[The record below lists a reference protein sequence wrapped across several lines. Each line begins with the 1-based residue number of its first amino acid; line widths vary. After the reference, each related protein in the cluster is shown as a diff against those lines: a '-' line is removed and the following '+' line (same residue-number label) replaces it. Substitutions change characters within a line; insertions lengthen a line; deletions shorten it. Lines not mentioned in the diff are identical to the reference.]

1 MKQTLLFALLFCCC
15 FNGISQSWTTQ
26 ELEKANTAA
35 NVNILSNEEKEAIR
49 YINLARLYPQKF
61 AIIEVK
67 DYLGPSKYGD
77 YLKTSTY
84 KESLL
89 VTLRYKTPVGLLYFD
104 EGMYLLATC
113 FAKESGESGKTGHN
127 RNSCSKGYQAECCS
141 YGPENGK
148 DIALQL
154 LIDHDV
160 PSLGHREIC
169 LDDSYNK
176 VGLSIKP
183 HTVYEYCCVLDFT
196 RNSNKYS
203 NKESV
208 SENSNQYVQPSY
220 TKESSTTNESNES
233 TSNTPKTKRH
243 KLLSLK
249 LGGNANLLFDD
260 VNNLNSFNNVNNTI
274 NNQISYHLNAMF
286 GFNLGKGKKNTT
298 LGFFGNF
305 GKYNAKNPTL
315 LNNNLFSS
323 TNNFLEIEGGFLI
336 KEFFRI
342 SGGYGYTSLNS
353 INLSSNNY
361 ATFSSGFSIGP
372 KWLKF
377 DILNTMIFP
386 KNSQKIYYRPSLG
399 LSLVLNF
406 VKKKK

>member
-15 FNGISQSWTTQ
+15 LNGISQSWTTQ

-35 NVNILSNEEKEAIR
+35 NINILSNEEKEVIK
-49 YINLARLYPQKF
+49 YLNLARLYPQKF

-67 DYLGPSKYGD
+67 DYSPS
-77 YLKTSTY
+77 SY

-89 VTLRYKTPVGLLYFD
+89 VTLKYKTPVGLLYFD
-104 EGMYLLATC
+104 ESMYLLAEC

-127 RNSCSKGYQAECCS
+127 RISCSNEYDAECCS
-141 YGPENGK
+141 YGYEQGK
-148 DIALQL
+148 DVVLQL
-154 LIDHDV
+154 LVDNDV
-160 PSLGHREIC
+160 PSLGHRNIC
-169 LDDSYNK
+169 LDESYKK

-183 HTVYEYCCVLDFT
+183 HTTYRYCCVLDFT
-196 RNSNKYS
+196 RSSRNNYK
-203 NKESV
+203 NEPV
-208 SENSNQYVQPSY
+208 IQNSNQYDQPTY
-220 TKESSTTNESNES
+220 TNESTITNESNS
-233 TSNTPKTKRH
+233 TTTTTKTKRH
-243 KLLSLK
+243 KLISLK
-249 LGGNANLLFDD
+249 LGGNANLLFDH
-260 VNNLNSFNNVNNTI
+260 VNNFNNFNNAVNN
-274 NNQISYHLNAMF
+274 QVSYHLNAMF

-298 LGFFGNF
+298 LGLFGNF

-342 SGGYGYTSLNS
+342 SGGYGYTTLNS

-372 KWLKF
+372 KWLKLDF
-377 DILNTMIFP
+377 LNTLIIP
-386 KNSQKIYYRPSLG
+386 KNNQKVIYRPSVG
-399 LSLVLNF
+399 LALVLNF
-406 VKKKK
+406 IKKKS

>member
-1 MKQTLLFALLFCCC
+1 MKHTLLFTLLFCSY
-15 FNGISQSWTTQ
+15 FIGISQTWTAQ
-26 ELEKANTAA
+26 ELDKANTAA

-61 AIIEVK
+61 AIIEVR

-89 VTLRYKTPVGLLYFD
+89 VTLRYKIPVGLLYFD
-104 EGMYLLATC
+104 ESMYLLATC
-113 FAKESGESGKTGHN
+113 FAKESGESGKIGHN
-127 RNSCSKGYQAECCS
+127 RNSCSKGYLAECCS

-183 HTVYEYCCVLDFT
+183 HTVYQYCCVLDFT

-208 SENSNQYVQPSY
+208 SQNSNLYVQPSY
-220 TKESSTTNESNES
+220 TKESSTTNEPNES
-233 TSNTPKTKRH
+233 NSNTTKTKRH

-260 VNNLNSFNNVNNTI
+260 VNNFSNLDNSI
-274 NNQISYHLNAMF
+274 NNQVSYNFNAMV
-286 GFNLGKGKKNTT
+286 GFNLGKAKKNTT
-298 LGFFGNF
+298 LGIFGNF
-305 GKYNAKNPTL
+305 GKYNANNPTL
-315 LNNNLFSS
+315 LGNNLFSS

-342 SGGYGYTSLNS
+342 SGGFGYSSSNAIS
-353 INLSSNNY
+353 FSSNNY
-361 ATFSSGFSIGP
+361 ATFSSGFSVGP
-372 KWLKF
+372 KWLKL
-377 DILNTMIFP
+377 DILNTLIIP
-386 KNSQKIYYRPSLG
+386 KNNQKLIYRPSVG
-399 LSLVLNF
+399 LALVLNF
-406 VKKKK
+406 VKKKS